1 MLTVFNQSIWGDEG
15 FSAILSM
22 KSVKDIISII
32 IHDTSPPLFNL
43 SEHFWFKM
51 FGTGEVAIRAL
62 VFIYF
67 LIAVFFTYKIGKHL
81 WNKKVGLIA
90 AALTLLNTFLFVYG
104 FEGRMYSL
112 LLATVTASFY
122 FFIKKDWVGYV
133 VATTL
138 ALYSHHF
145 AIFAVFVQGLW
156 FLKEFFWG
164 KKQEATSILKSFI
177 VIVILYSPWLIPLY
191 KQIRMVAGGFWL
203 AKPNLKDLW
212 MLVVK
217 YLSFGIALLILRNW
231 AKKIGKASLLVAW
244 FLIPI
249 FLIWLLSQKFQ
260 PIFFDRYLLY
270 TIPAAMLLAASEM
283 RTISKIVFVI
293 VVALYLSA
301 DFIYFTHPTK
311 IPFRDLAAYAKSTE
325 QSGDILINED
335 IGNHKLWESKY
346 YGIPAPIY
354 NPSGNLPP
362 FFVGT
367 ALMEPSDF
375 IISIPK
381 NGKRLG
387 VITSKSGKDLET
399 EFKGFKLVEE
409 KSFGSLNFV
418 WMKRL

>member
-1 MLTVFNQSIWGDEG
+1 MLTVFNQSLWGDEG

-22 KSVKDIISII
+22 KSVKDIVSIVA
-32 IHDTSPPLFNL
+32 HDTSPPLFNL

-51 FGTGEVAIRAL
+51 FGTGEVAVRAL

-81 WNKKVGLIA
+81 WNKKVGFIA
-90 AALTLLNTFLFVYG
+90 AVLTFLNTFLFVYG

-122 FFIKKDWVGYV
+122 FFIKKGWVGYV

-164 KKQEATSILKSFI
+164 KKQDAISILKSFI
-177 VIVILYSPWLIPLY
+177 VIVVLYSPWLIPLY
-191 KQIRMVAGGFWL
+191 KQTGMVAGGFWL

-212 MLVVK
+212 MLVAK
-217 YLSFGIALLILRNW
+217 YLSAGIALLILRNW
-231 AKKIGKASLLVAW
+231 AKKFGKASLFVAW

-249 FLIWLLSQKFQ
+249 LLTWLVSQKFQ
-260 PIFFDRYLLY
+260 AIFFDRYLLY

-301 DFIYFTHPTK
+301 DFIYFTHPAK
-311 IPFRDLAAYAKSTE
+311 IPFKDLAIYVKQT
-325 QSGDILINED
+325 QIKGDLIINED
-335 IGNHKLWESKY
+335 AGNHKLWESKY
-346 YGIPAPIY
+346 YGIQAPIY
-354 NPSGNLPP
+354 NPSGEKLP

-367 ALMEPSDF
+367 ALMEKSDF
-375 IISIPK
+375 ISQIPQ
-381 NGKRLG
+381 NTKRIG
-387 VITSKSGKDLET
+387 VITYKNGVELKER
-399 EFKGFKLVEE
+399 FKTFIPKEE
-409 KSFGSLNFV
+409 KKFGNLNFV
-418 WMKRL
+418 WMVKK